1 MSYPRGQRL
10 GELLIRMKLVTADQL
25 ADALGEQANLRA
37 TMVKRQFR
45 IGEILVF
52 KRVLT
57 LTQLQAALRAQAGG
71 SNHSISGVR
80 SIKSFQK
87 PSAHEVDEPSEISRI
102 IKGIR
107 GIFSRS

>member
-10 GELLIRMKLVTADQL
+10 GELLLRMKLINADQL

-37 TMVKRQFR
+37 TQIKRQFR
-45 IGEILVF
+45 IGEILIF
-52 KRVLT
+52 KRSLN

-71 SNHSISGVR
+71 ANNSISGVR
-80 SIKSFQK
+80 SIKTFK
-87 PSAHEVDEPSEISRI
+87 KATPADVDEPSEISRI

-107 GIFSRS
+107 NMFAK

>member
-10 GELLIRMKLVTADQL
+10 GELLIRMKLVHADQL

-37 TMVKRQFR
+37 TAIKRQFR

-71 SNHSISGVR
+71 ANNSISGVR
-80 SIKSFQK
+80 SIKAFKKS
-87 PSAHEVDEPSEISRI
+87 SASDVDEPSEVARI

-107 GIFSRS
+107 NMFAK